1 MAVLFLLCLLP
12 CVALAAGVSLTLNVS
27 SAKVGD
33 SVTAIGVADPHTWVA
48 IKALDNTGN
57 IVLFDGV
64 KSDAEGEYS
73 CTFKVPD
80 VPPSKLTIVA
90 GYGSNVDTREIAV
103 MAVGG
108 SSGSSGG
115 GGSSATPQ
123 PVASTTGTATITP
136 SAGGTI
142 SLGSEVKI
150 MLPANALMGKNRVEV
165 KIEKTTV
172 PPNIP
177 AGFKLAGDVYEFSV
191 DGQSSY
197 NFNKNVALT
206 FSFDPSVLSP
216 GEIPSVYYYD
226 EAQSRWV
233 NLGGTVSG
241 SVITVQVD
249 HLTKYAVLVEK
260 ELANGPVITM
270 KDIAGHWAE
279 GNINGLVSL
288 GAIAGYPNGAFRP
301 DNSITRAEFATVLAK
316 AFKLAPQN
324 GKVFTDTANHWARD
338 YIATAAANGI
348 VSGYDDSVFGPDDLI
363 TREQMAVMVVKAAG
377 LFPAAGE
384 TFFADSGSISV
395 WAGKALAAAV
405 EKGIMSGYPDN
416 TIKPQANATRAEAV
430 TVIANALK

>member
-1 MAVLFLLCLLP
+1 M
-12 CVALAAGVSLTLNVS
+12 
-27 SAKVGD
+27 
-33 SVTAIGVADPHTWVA
+33 
-48 IKALDNTGN
+48 
-57 IVLFDGV
+57 
-64 KSDAEGEYS
+64 
-73 CTFKVPD
+73 
-80 VPPSKLTIVA
+80 TIVA

-288 GAIAGYPNGAFRP
+288 GPSPGIPTAPSGPTTASPGPSSPPCWRRP
-301 DNSITRAEFATVLAK
+301 SNWQ
-316 AFKLAPQN
+316 PQN

-377 LFPAAGE
+377 LSRQQEKLSLP
-384 TFFADSGSISV
+384 I
-395 WAGKALAAAV
+395 AAASP
-405 EKGIMSGYPDN
+405 SGPG
-416 TIKPQANATRAEAV
+416 KPWPLQWKRG
-430 TVIANALK
+430 L